1 MRIHAFKRTA
11 NGLNWITD
19 FAGSIVVCDLS
30 GIVLEMNQ
38 KAGETYQKYGG
49 MELMG
54 KSLIDC
60 HPEPARSKLLRLL
73 ETGERNTYTIEKNG
87 TRKFIYQAPWY
98 QNGSQR
104 GMIEL
109 AMEIPFDIPN
119 FVRK

>member
-1 MRIHAFKRTA
+1 M
-11 NGLNWITD
+11 NDWITD
-19 FAGSIVVCDLS
+19 FTGSIVVCDLS
-30 GIVLEMNQ
+30 GIVLEMNE
-38 KAGETYQKYGG
+38 KAGEIYQKYGG
-49 MELMG
+49 MELVG

-73 ETGERNTYTIEKNG
+73 ETDERNIYTIEKNG

-98 QNGSQR
+98 QNGSRR

-109 AMEIPFDIPN
+109 ALEIPFDVPN